1 MSKSILISGGAG
13 FIGSHLCDF
22 FLNQN
27 FKVIAVDNLL
37 TGCLKNIEHLRN
49 NNNFEFINHDI
60 CEDLPISI
68 KIDYILHFASP
79 ASPIEY
85 LKHPIETLRV
95 GSTGTEN
102 ILKIGKKN
110 QSIILVASTSEVYGD
125 PLEHPQKESYFGN
138 VNQIGPRGVYDE
150 SKRYLEAISIAYQK
164 KFKLNIK
171 IARIFNTYGSRMK
184 KNDGRVIPT
193 LLNQAIN
200 KQSYTLFGDG
210 NQTRSFCFISDTIDG
225 IVKLLFSDFN
235 QPVNIGNP
243 NEYTLLQLTKE
254 INKIVGYENKIVF
267 KNLPEDDPKRRK
279 PDITLAKKIL
289 NWEPKVNLAF
299 GLKKTIEYYNKL
311 YNFKK

>member
-37 TGCLKNIEHLRN
+37 TGCLKNIEHLSN

-60 CEDLPISI
+60 CEELPIST

-95 GSTGTEN
+95 GSIGTEN

>member
-60 CEDLPISI
+60 CEELPISI

-79 ASPIEY
+79 ASPTEY
-85 LKHPIETLRV
+85 LKYPIETLRV

-138 VNQIGPRGVYDE
+138 VNQTGPRAVYDE

>member
-79 ASPIEY
+79 ASPIDY
-85 LKHPIETLRV
+85 LKYPIETLRV